1 MLNFANAEYLFLLI
15 LVPVFFVVYGIAR
28 YVRGRKIRK
37 IGDPELVKQLMPSFS
52 PSKGWV
58 RLVLFSLAFI
68 FFILGIARPRIGSRL
83 KEKKV
88 QGVEIVIAL
97 DVSNSMLAQDY
108 RPNRL
113 ENAKFAI
120 SRLVDNLEDDRIGL
134 VLFAGQSFV
143 QLPITTDYVS
153 AKMFL
158 NSISTDSVPVQG
170 SALEDAIKTCV
181 KSFGSESDV
190 SRAIIL
196 ISDGES
202 HEGDP
207 VEAAKL
213 AAEYGIKIYTIGVGS
228 ERGVPIP
235 MKSDDGGN
243 VNYLK
248 DENGNIVVTK
258 LDSRTLKEVAF
269 AGKGIYVHAKP
280 NDFGLNHILEDI
292 DMMEKETFTTVSFEE
307 YDEQYMYF
315 FAIALVFFVVE
326 MLVGDRKSRRRLFD

>member
-1 MLNFANAEYLFLLI
+1 MLNFAYPEYLYLLI
-15 LVPVFFVVYGIAR
+15 LVPFFFLFYGVACIMR
-28 YVRGRKIRK
+28 KRKINK
-37 IGDPELVKQLMPSFS
+37 IGDEELVNALMPSYS
-52 PSKGWV
+52 KSKGWV
-58 RLVLFSLAFI
+58 KIVLFSFAFI
-68 FFILGIARPRIGSRL
+68 FFIVGIARPRIGSKL
-83 KEKKV
+83 QEKEVK
-88 QGVEIVIAL
+88 GVEIMIAL

-120 SRLVDNLEDDRIGL
+120 SRLVDNLDEDRIGL

-158 NSISTDSVPVQG
+158 SSISTDSVPVQG
-170 SALEDAIKTCV
+170 TALDDAIKTCI

-202 HEGDP
+202 HEGNP
-207 VEAAKL
+207 AETAKL

-235 MKSDDGGN
+235 IVDEKGN
-243 VNYLK
+243 TSYLK
-248 DENGNIVVTK
+248 DEEGNMVVTR
-258 LDSRTLKEVAF
+258 LDASTLKEIAF
-269 AGKGIYVHAKP
+269 AGKGIYVHAQP
-280 NDFGLNHILEDI
+280 NDFGLTHILDDI
-292 DMMEKETFTTVSFEE
+292 NSLEKGVFKTVAFEE

-315 FAIALVFFVVE
+315 FAIALVFFVLE
-326 MLVGDRKSRRRLFD
+326 MLIGDRKSKRHLFN